1 MASKFMEE
9 IRRAMRLRHY
19 SFETEKSSTQW
30 IRRYIIFHN
39 KQHPRDLGAEHI
51 EAYLGHLATSV
62 KVSAATQNQAL
73 SALLFL
79 YKRVLDH
86 DLPWLDDIVRAKRP
100 VRVPVVLSRSEV
112 SRVLDAMRGK
122 HWLMAN
128 LLYGSGLRLVEC
140 LRLRI
145 KDIDFEYLQL
155 TIRDG
160 KGRKDRWTILSEQ
173 LIPHIKQQM
182 KNARSVHEQDLR
194 YNRKGVSIPYAIDK
208 KYKHAAQEWKWQY
221 LFPASRYG
229 FIRFHQEKR
238 RHHVHPSSLN
248 RVVKIG
254 VRAAG
259 ISKQASCHTF
269 RHSFATYLL
278 ESGYDIR
285 AVQELLGHS
294 HVNTTMIYTHVIK
307 RGGRAAQSPLDL
319 VRKS

>member
-9 IRRAMRLRHY
+9 IRRTMRLHHY
-19 SFETEKSSTQW
+19 SFETEKSYTQW

-39 KQHPRDLGAEHI
+39 KQHPRDLGAKHI
-51 EAYLGHLATSV
+51 EAYLSHLATSL
-62 KVSAATQNQAL
+62 KVSASTQNQAL

-79 YKRVLDH
+79 YKRVLDQ

-100 VRVPVVLSRSEV
+100 VRVAEVLSRCEV

-122 HWLMAN
+122 HWLMAS

-155 TIRDG
+155 AIRDG
-160 KGRKDRWTILSEQ
+160 KGKKDSRTILSEQ

-194 YNRKGVSIPYAIDK
+194 YNRMGVSIPYAIDK

-221 LFPASRYG
+221 LFPS
-229 FIRFHQEKR
+229 IRLSLDPEAACLR
-238 RHHVHPSSLN
+238 RHHIDESTVN
-248 RVVKIG
+248 KTIKQAARQ
-254 VRAAG
+254 AG
-259 ISKQASCHTF
+259 IQKSVSSHTL
-269 RHSFATYLL
+269 RHSFATHLL
-278 ESGYDIR
+278 ESGADIR
-285 AVQELLGHS
+285 TVQEQLGHRD
-294 HVNTTMIYTHVIK
+294 VKTTVIYTHVLK
-307 RGGRAAQSPLDL
+307 RGAGGVRSPLSDL
-319 VRKS
+319 NNA